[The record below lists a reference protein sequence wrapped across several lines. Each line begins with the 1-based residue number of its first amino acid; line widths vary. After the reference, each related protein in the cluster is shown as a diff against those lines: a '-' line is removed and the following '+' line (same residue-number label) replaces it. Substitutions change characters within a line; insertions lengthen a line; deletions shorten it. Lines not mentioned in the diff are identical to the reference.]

1 MKDKN
6 SEILELEKRIRAER
20 NEIDRLV
27 EFYEISDD
35 FSMRNKLR
43 YLQAELDYV
52 NSQFKILNELNNQ
65 ENSSRAAQAVKPET
79 VTNEREESFSDTKIN
94 ALHFEVNTPSE
105 EENKVK
111 TDYKESAGVN
121 DTSEKVSKDASSSL
135 TVLEIAKDT
144 VKNNGYDKAFEEK
157 EEKHSLPLKVW
168 ERKEETSKEDKTDKG
183 TVNTD
188 IFDKAA
194 EKESIIEDSAVSA
207 TVNTE
212 ETENKVKEI
221 KPVGKPRVIEP
232 IHTAKREAV
241 PVRTGNASG
250 IAFVNER
257 KAEAVETE
265 EAVTAKGTNE
275 SIALAETAEAVA
287 ATADTNADISAA
299 ASVSEILGIDTA
311 ESANVETFAASVNET
326 IEKAEEDKA
335 ETQISESKEEI
346 KADETE
352 SSKLDTSAEVSVEE
366 TAGPIESESA
376 KAESESVNEI
386 IDKVEEDKAET
397 QISES
402 EEEIKA
408 ESAPVKESFEIPKEY
423 EVEDT
428 IEIKASTAQ
437 VKKEEKKKTTI
448 ENRIGLMVMPIL
460 AAALIFIGLVLGAS
474 TLPDEVGN
482 IVKQATMFVAGFTF
496 IGVGLF
502 LIKKKIGGAFGQ
514 VLMSIGAGE
523 LFVSVVLCRFLFNSI
538 SDLWLFIMLFIW
550 SALLALLKRFGN
562 TLVHV
567 IGEIGVFVAV
577 VFGVSYIIGN
587 GTKNGIFVVAFFY
600 LFSAFVYYVLFRIK
614 GKIQNLVIFH
624 VFNSVK
630 ILVVFFGFLFGLQNG
645 TITIGVG
652 SIVCSA
658 VTCLSFLDLLIANG
672 KDNSDK
678 DIFCG
683 IANVYYAFVAFITSF
698 FGTAF
703 LVLNHA
709 GMINP
714 ESVQDVVNAYLI
726 NIDLRYIPLAVAGTI
741 IFVMLL
747 VTEFVWEKTIA
758 GIFSEIMISLFLV
771 GGLIC
776 SHETFQYGFIIAF
789 IALTLIGYLRKNH
802 ILKVT
807 ALVFYV
813 LYAFLPD
820 ENIFRI
826 VFGIGGAVMIMALL
840 YTMKEQYLLAYKL
853 CTYFSL
859 ILYTFMVSFSVFEL
873 SSFTGARETTIIS
886 VLTVINL
893 MMLFSPLSKDKEKQA
908 DFVIIPEIANIL
920 ITQAALVVAFVIV
933 KLDGT
938 IGYLPLLI
946 GTILTVISLIRGFV
960 QNRLLCKLNGIA
972 AMVAGLV
979 VLTAF
984 DYAGFWFGALT
995 IVLGLVLI
1003 YLKEEWYAYIYK
1015 LAFYLIALGYTV
1027 TCTGYFY
1034 TTVDNSL
1041 AFSPVN
1047 VILIS
1052 MTLITLIFKFTPLSF
1067 SKKIKGDDFELTT
1080 FIVNSIL
1087 TAAAL
1092 ITVFSQNGAGNT
1104 VKIIIFT
1111 LLALIFVIDGFV
1123 KENRKEKIA
1132 AIAAM
1137 ALMIFKAD
1145 EFVPSVYL
1153 AIAAVLACLYIVLLY
1168 VFKKSYLS
1176 LFKYLVYALIIANCV
1191 LVPVLFADTLSD
1203 IPYVHVEG
1211 IIITSALLITF
1222 IFKYTGL
1229 SKNAL
1234 SGEND
1239 QWLFAF
1245 ISECAVVLFASVL
1258 VFTFEEEGNYLP
1270 AVILAITA
1278 ANWTAH
1284 GFIKAKTYEK
1294 IAAIAQGYIMLCIC
1308 LAFIPSM
1315 YTVIAFGVCLM
1326 FLLFMYTTEK
1336 SHSLVYKY
1344 LIYFLMAGN
1353 CIACPILFREYLYEI
1368 DYLEVAGVILLAE
1381 FALTVLFRFT
1391 PLAKNIEEDVRD
1403 FEICSLISEGV
1414 LLTSALIEMMYFGK
1428 DYNFVAVGVYAALT
1442 FIWIIYG
1449 FAKEKLGEK
1458 ISALAGIFVIM
1469 FVSAMMIPVLYT
1481 VFAISAIALYLFL
1494 LYRVENAYL
1503 FIFKVALYAFTLIN
1517 CVIIPALFILDNPD
1531 LEYMWILNIIF
1542 AALAVSNTLFRFTP
1556 LCMNPETEER
1566 DLRVTTIVAD
1576 NVLILVGLL
1585 VTAVIDTPYDIL
1597 SGIIT
1602 LILVPI
1608 GSAWLWRDEEDGTV
1622 ATVGKYIAVVEYVFV
1637 PFTLCYALSA
1647 PVYVSS
1653 IVAIILSVG
1662 CVVLGFV
1669 KKMTGVRI
1677 YGLVVSMIMIFKL
1690 TLVDF
1695 EKTGLLQYS
1704 ISFMIAGISCIVIS
1718 LVYYVVNAQMKKEY
1732 GE

>member
-20 NEIDRLV
+20 DEIDRLV

-52 NSQFKILNELNNQ
+52 NSQFKILNELSKQ
-65 ENSSRAAQAVKPET
+65 DNSLRSVQAAKPET
-79 VTNEREESFSDTKIN
+79 FTNEREESFSDTKIN
-94 ALHFEVNTPSE
+94 SLHFEVKTPSE
-105 EENKVK
+105 EENIVK

-135 TVLEIAKDT
+135 TAFEIAKDA

-207 TVNTE
+207 TVKTE
-212 ETENKVKEI
+212 ETENIVKEI
-221 KPVGKPRVIEP
+221 KPVGKTRVIET

-265 EAVTAKGTNE
+265 ETVTAKGTNE
-275 SIALAETAEAVA
+275 SIALAETKKIIAVTETTERIAETEKTVALAETTESIAPTEKVDTIA
-287 ATADTNADISAA
+287 ATDTNADIPAA
-299 ASVSEILGIDTA
+299 ASINEEA
-311 ESANVETFAASVNET
+311 ESPASASVKD
-326 IEKAEEDKA
+326 I
-335 ETQISESKEEI
+335 
-346 KADETE
+346 
-352 SSKLDTSAEVSVEE
+352 
-366 TAGPIESESA
+366 
-376 KAESESVNEI
+376 
-386 IDKVEEDKAET
+386 
-397 QISES
+397 
-402 EEEIKA
+402 
-408 ESAPVKESFEIPKEY
+408 EIPEEY

-428 IEIKASTAQ
+428 IEIKTTTAP

-460 AAALIFIGLVLGAS
+460 AATLIFIGLVLGAS
-474 TLPDEVGN
+474 TLPEEVGN
-482 IVKQATMFVAGFTF
+482 VVKQATMFVAGFTF
-496 IGVGLF
+496 IGVGLV

-600 LFSAFVYYVLFRIK
+600 LFSAFVYYVLFRLK

-624 VFNSVK
+624 VFNAVK
-630 ILVVFFGFLFGLQNG
+630 ILVVFFGFLLGIQNG
-645 TITIGVG
+645 TLVIGVG
-652 SIVCSA
+652 SVICSA
-658 VTCLSFLDLLIANG
+658 VTCLSFLDLVIANR

-683 IANVYYAFVAFITSF
+683 IANVYYAIVAFATSF
-698 FGTAF
+698 FGVMF
-703 LVLNHA
+703 LVINHFGMLNPA
-709 GMINP
+709 
-714 ESVQDVVNAYLI
+714 SVQDVVYTYIN
-726 NIDLRYIPLAVAGTI
+726 NIDYRYIPLAVAGTI

-747 VTEFVWEKTIA
+747 VTEFAWEKTIA
-758 GIFSEIMISLFLV
+758 GIFSEIMISLLLL
-771 GGLIC
+771 GGFIC
-776 SHETFQYGFIIAF
+776 SHETFKYGFIIAF
-789 IALTLIGYLRKNH
+789 AALTLIGYLRKNH

-813 LYAFLPD
+813 LYAFLPNED
-820 ENIFRI
+820 IFRI
-826 VFGIGGAVMIMALL
+826 VFGIGGAVMIIALL

-853 CTYFSL
+853 STYFSL
-859 ILYTFMVSFSVFEL
+859 ILYTFMVSFSIFDT
-873 SSFTGARETTIIS
+873 SSMIGARETTIIS

-893 MMLFSPLSKDKEKQA
+893 MMLFSPLSKDKEKQF
-908 DFVIIPEIANIL
+908 DFVNIPEVANIL
-920 ITQAALVVAFVIV
+920 VTQAALIVAFVIV

-946 GTILTVISLIRGFV
+946 GTILTVVSLIRGFI

-972 AMVAGLV
+972 AMVTGLV

-1003 YLKEEWYAYIYK
+1003 YLKEEWYGYIYK

-1034 TTVDNSL
+1034 TSFDNTL
-1041 AFSPVN
+1041 AFSPLNAV
-1047 VILIS
+1047 LLS
-1052 MTLITLIFKFTPLSF
+1052 MTIITLIFKFTPLSF
-1067 SKKIKGDDFELTT
+1067 SKKVKGDDFELTT

-1087 TAAAL
+1087 AAAAL
-1092 ITVFSQNGAGNT
+1092 ITVFSVNGAGNT

-1111 LLALIFVIDGFV
+1111 VLSLIFTVDGFIR
-1123 KENRKEKIA
+1123 ENKKEKIA

-1137 ALMIFKAD
+1137 ALLIFKAD

-1191 LVPVLFADTLSD
+1191 VIPVLFTDMLSD

-1211 IIITSALLITF
+1211 IIATAVLLVTL

-1239 QWLFAF
+1239 QWLWAF
-1245 ISECAVVLFASVL
+1245 ISECAEVLFATFL
-1258 VFTFEEEGNYLP
+1258 VFTFKEEGNYLP
-1270 AVILAITA
+1270 TVILAITG
-1278 ANWTAH
+1278 ANWITH

-1294 IAAIAQGYIMLCIC
+1294 IAVIVQGYIMLCTC
-1308 LAFIPSM
+1308 MGFVPSI
-1315 YTVIAFGVCLM
+1315 YTVVALGLCAM
-1326 FLLFMYTTEK
+1326 FLLFMYNTEK
-1336 SHSLVYKY
+1336 SYSLVYKY

-1353 CIACPILFREYLYEI
+1353 CIACPILFREYLYDI
-1368 DYLEVAGVILLAE
+1368 KYLEVVGVILLAE
-1381 FALTVLFRFT
+1381 FVLMILFRFT

-1403 FEICSLISEGV
+1403 FGICSLISEGT
-1414 LLTSALIEMMYFGK
+1414 LMTFALIVMMYLGK
-1428 DYNFVAVGVYAALT
+1428 EYNFVAVGVYAAIT
-1442 FIWIIYG
+1442 FIWMIYG
-1449 FAKEKLGEK
+1449 FAKEKLAEK
-1458 ISALAGIFVIM
+1458 ICTLAGIAILM
-1469 FVSAMMIPVLYT
+1469 LMSAMMYPVLYT
-1481 VFAISAIALYLFL
+1481 VLTLSAIALYLFL
-1494 LYRVENAYL
+1494 LYRVEDAYM
-1503 FIFKVALYAFTLIN
+1503 FILKVMLYALTLVN
-1517 CVIIPALFILDNPD
+1517 CIIIPSLYILDNPD
-1531 LEYMWILNIIF
+1531 LEYKWILNIIF

-1576 NVLILVGLL
+1576 NILILVGLL
-1585 VTAVIDTPYDIL
+1585 VTAIIDTPYDIL
-1597 SGIIT
+1597 AGIIT
-1602 LILVPI
+1602 LILVPV
-1608 GSAWLWRDEEDGTV
+1608 GSAWLWKDDEDGTV

-1653 IVAIILSVG
+1653 IVAIVLSVG
-1662 CVVLGFV
+1662 CVVLGFI

-1677 YGLVVSMIMIFKL
+1677 YGLIVSMIMIFKL

-1704 ISFMIAGISCIVIS
+1704 ISFMIAGISCI
-1718 LVYYVVNAQMKKEY
+1718 
-1732 GE
+1732 